1 LGAQTNPSGHTQSGR
16 SILKIGRSCDSPGYG
31 MIIRKRG
38 HTLMHVN
45 FKNSSLLILAITAVV
60 CSRIMF
66 AFFHDPEG
74 PNLLVVTGMA
84 AVIYLV
90 SSAVYLSNIYP
101 SLTGFKRS
109 SATIFIQ
116 ILVATGFY
124 LGLR

>member
-1 LGAQTNPSGHTQSGR
+1 MYVS
-16 SILKIGRSCDSPGYG
+16 
-31 MIIRKRG
+31 
-38 HTLMHVN
+38 
-45 FKNSSLLILAITAVV
+45 FKKSSLLILAITAVV

-66 AFFHDPEG
+66 ALFDDPEG

-90 SSAVYLSNIYP
+90 SSAVYLSNFYP
-101 SLTGFKRS
+101 SLTGYKRS

>member
-1 LGAQTNPSGHTQSGR
+1 
-16 SILKIGRSCDSPGYG
+16 
-31 MIIRKRG
+31 
-38 HTLMHVN
+38 MHID
-45 FKNSSLLILAITAVV
+45 FKKSSLLILAITAVV

-74 PNLLVVTGMA
+74 PNLLVVVGMA

-90 SSAVYLSNIYP
+90 SSAVYRSNIYP

-116 ILVATGFY
+116 ILVAAGFY
-124 LGLR
+124 LVLR